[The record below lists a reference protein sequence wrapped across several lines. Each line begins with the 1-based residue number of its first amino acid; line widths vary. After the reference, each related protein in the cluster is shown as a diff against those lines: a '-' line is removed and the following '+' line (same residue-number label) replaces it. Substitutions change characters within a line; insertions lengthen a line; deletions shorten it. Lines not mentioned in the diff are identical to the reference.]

1 MGWFSRTK
9 GKVRRASWASAAG
22 TALAPD
28 TEHLV
33 TLNPEGNLGVTD
45 LAGNPYRRASL
56 GLRTGR

>member
-1 MGWFSRTK
+1 
-9 GKVRRASWASAAG
+9 VPAAG

-33 TLNPEGNLGVTD
+33 TLNPDGNLGVTD